1 MTKPSD
7 PPTLLADADM
17 AKAYR
22 RLRFMR
28 ALFQIDDPEI
38 EQALAVIVDRLAA
51 ASRSAKGLSG
61 PQDS

>member
-17 AKAYR
+17 TKAYR

-28 ALFQIDDPEI
+28 ALFQIDDPEL

-51 ASRSAKGLSG
+51 ASQSANGLSG
-61 PQDS
+61 PKDS